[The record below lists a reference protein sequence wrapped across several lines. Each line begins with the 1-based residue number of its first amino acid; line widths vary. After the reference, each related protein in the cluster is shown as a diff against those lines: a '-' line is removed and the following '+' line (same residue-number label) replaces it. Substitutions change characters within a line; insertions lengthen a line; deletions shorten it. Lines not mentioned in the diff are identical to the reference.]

1 MSPVL
6 LSATVK
12 ILLLHQFENVLVEVE
27 YNETW
32 EIKDFL

>member
-6 LSATVK
+6 LSARVK
-12 ILLLHQFENVLVEVE
+12 ILLLHQSENVLVEVE
-27 YNETW
+27 YKETW